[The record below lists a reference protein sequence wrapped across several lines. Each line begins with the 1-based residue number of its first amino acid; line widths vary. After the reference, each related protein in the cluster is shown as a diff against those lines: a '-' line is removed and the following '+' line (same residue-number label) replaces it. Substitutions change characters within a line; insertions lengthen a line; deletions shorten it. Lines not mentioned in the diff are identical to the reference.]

1 MNKKALLALCLAVL
15 VPLISYLFVKY
26 ASEEA
31 IDMPHHYLPD
41 SVVTRVVDGRRTTD
55 TAWHTVADIR
65 LQNQLGDTVNLY
77 DIQSKP
83 IVADFF
89 FTHCG
94 GICPRLTANMVKLQR
109 SFKIGGD
116 EYHKI
121 DTSVV
126 QFVSF
131 SIDPERDSVQQLK
144 NYADRFGVDH
154 DNWWFLTGNRDSI
167 YNFIFEQ
174 LHVDKYSEEPID
186 SNFVHTNRFVLIDK
200 TFKVRGFYD
209 GLDSNSLGK
218 LAQDIGLLMVE
229 KATNPEPLPFDPVL
243 MAIFFFITA
252 IVVVVVIRLVFYKKT
267 KPTNYVAT
275 GISEK

>member
-1 MNKKALLALCLAVL
+1 MNKKAFLALCLAIL
-15 VPLISYLFVKY
+15 VPLVSYLFAKY

-31 IDMPHHYLPD
+31 ITLPRHYLPD
-41 SVVTRVVDGRRTTD
+41 SVVTNVVDGRRTID
-55 TAWHTVADIR
+55 TAWHTVANIR

-77 DIQSKP
+77 DIKNKP

-89 FTHCG
+89 FTHCA
-94 GICPRLTANMVKLQR
+94 GICPRLTASMVKLQR
-109 SFKIGGD
+109 SFTKGGD

-131 SIDPERDSVQQLK
+131 SIDPERDSAQRLK
-144 NYADRFGVDH
+144 DYADRFGVNH

-174 LHVDKYSEEPID
+174 LHVDKYAEGPID
-186 SNFVHTNRFVLIDK
+186 SNFVHTNRFVLLDK
-200 TFKVRGFYD
+200 TFKVRGYYD
-209 GLDSNSLGK
+209 GLDSVSLGN
-218 LAQDIGLLMVE
+218 LAHDIGLLMLE
-229 KATNPEPLPFDPVL
+229 KATNPEPLPFDPAM

-252 IVVVVVIRLVFYKKT
+252 IIVVVVIRILFKKKRT
-267 KPTNYVAT
+267 STNYVTAST
-275 GISEK
+275 SQK